1 MQEQSI
7 RPGYTIR
14 VSDSFGDV
22 GDAHRFEIA
31 FRRWLVGEI
40 RRGELTIRQAVER
53 FGFNP
58 KNGYSLI
65 DYWIKRYSDTH
76 PLPLPPMTA
85 AELAELNALQERI
98 KALEKELEQSK
109 LRGVAL
115 DTMID
120 VAEDQFKI
128 EIRKKAGTKQ

>member
-1 MQEQSI
+1 MQDQVI

-14 VSDSFGDV
+14 VSDSFSDV
-22 GDAHRFEIA
+22 PEAHRFETA

-40 RRGELTIRQAVER
+40 RCGNLTVGQAIEQ
-53 FGFNP
+53 FKFNP
-58 KNGYSLI
+58 LNGRSLI
-65 DYWIKRYSDTH
+65 MGWIKRFGDTH
-76 PLPLPPMTA
+76 PLPLPPMTEA
-85 AELAELNALQERI
+85 EMAELKALQERI
-98 KALEKELEQSK
+98 KALEKELDQAK
-109 LRGVAL
+109 LRGTAL

>member
-1 MQEQSI
+1 MKDQAT

-22 GDAHRFEIA
+22 PEAYRFEAA

-40 RRGELTIRQAVER
+40 RRGELTVSQAVER

-58 KNGYSLI
+58 KNGRPLI
-65 DYWIKRYSDTH
+65 DSWLKRYGDTH
-76 PLPLPPMTA
+76 PLPLAQMTE
-85 AELAELNALQERI
+85 AELAELKALQERI
-98 KALEKELEQSK
+98 KALEKELDQTK
-109 LRGVAL
+109 LRGTAL

>member
-1 MQEQSI
+1 MEEQAT
-7 RPGYTIR
+7 RPGYTLR
-14 VSDSFGDV
+14 VSDSFGNV
-22 GDAHRFEIA
+22 PDAHRFEVA

-40 RRGELTIRQAVER
+40 RRGELTIRQAIER

-58 KNGYSLI
+58 KSGYSLI
-65 DYWIKRYSDTH
+65 DYWIKRYSETH
-76 PLPLPPMTA
+76 PLPLPPMTE
-85 AELAELNALQERI
+85 AELAELKTLQERI
-98 KALEKELEQSK
+98 KALEKELAHAK

>member
-1 MQEQSI
+1 MEEHAT

-14 VSDSFGDV
+14 VSDSFVDV
-22 GDAHRFEIA
+22 AEAHRFETA
-31 FRRWLVGEI
+31 FRRWLAGEI

-65 DYWIKRYSDTH
+65 ESWTRRYSDTH
-76 PLPLPPMTA
+76 PLPLPQMTE
-85 AELAELNALQERI
+85 AELAELKALQERI
-98 KALEKELEQSK
+98 KALETELDQAK

-120 VAEDQFKI
+120 VAENQFKI